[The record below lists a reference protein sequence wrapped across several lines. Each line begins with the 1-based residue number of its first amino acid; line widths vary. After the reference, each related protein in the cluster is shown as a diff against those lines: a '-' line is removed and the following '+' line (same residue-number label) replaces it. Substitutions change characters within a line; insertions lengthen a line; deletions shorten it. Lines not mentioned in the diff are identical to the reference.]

1 VNRLLV
7 LLAACG
13 SSSPATPIDAPN
25 DASDLD
31 ARPSDAGACTT
42 RITYGAAWLA
52 PAGHA
57 AQFDDVAGPVTWD
70 GACHA
75 DGANSY
81 ALLSNGFKPYFKG
94 ASACAIAL
102 DGGPRPAGSG
112 AGGRRG
118 GIDGGPRPAGSGAGG
133 RGGGI
138 DGCASA
144 ACATRI
150 SYGDGWQAPPNHADL
165 FDDVAGR
172 VFGDG
177 TCIAADHANLSN
189 GFQPHFSGGSCP
201 LSFRYTGCGG
211 LYANPVIAQ
220 DAPDPGVLLVGGTYY
235 LAHTGSNFPL
245 FTSPDLVSW
254 TAHGHIFAAH
264 PSWAK
269 SDFWAPE
276 IHAIGDHYV
285 AYYSARGA
293 DGKLAIGAAR
303 ADAPNGPFTD
313 LGAPLIHDANMGLID
328 ASEITTAAGSYVLWK
343 EDGNAIGKPT
353 PIHAQKLAAD
363 GLSVTGP
370 IATLITNDLA
380 WEGKVTEGPFM
391 VAHGGMYYLFY
402 SGNSYANS
410 TYAVGVARG
419 TSPMGPFTKR
429 GDPIVVSNAR
439 WVGPGHCSVVDA
451 PGGETA
457 MVYHAWKAG
466 CVNTAGCGRETLVD
480 LIHWDSDGWPSVPL
494 SPGTTSRPLP

>member
-1 VNRLLV
+1 MNRLVV

-13 SSSPATPIDAPN
+13 SSSTSPTAPIDAAL
-25 DASDLD
+25 DASPD
-31 ARPSDAGACTT
+31 AAACTT
-42 RITYGAAWLA
+42 RITYGAAWIA

-57 AQFDDVAGPVTWD
+57 AQFDEVAGSVTWD
-70 GACHA
+70 GTCHD

-81 ALLSNGFKPYFKG
+81 AQLANGFKPYFAG
-94 ASACAIAL
+94 HSACILAL
-102 DGGPRPAGSG
+102 DNS
-112 AGGRRG
+112 
-118 GIDGGPRPAGSGAGG
+118 
-133 RGGGI
+133 
-138 DGCASA
+138 CADQT
-144 ACATRI
+144 CETRI
-150 SYGDGWQAPPNHADL
+150 SYGDGWLPPASHPDR
-165 FDDVAGR
+165 FDDVADR
-172 VFGDG
+172 VFGDTSCTAG
-177 TCIAADHANLSN
+177 VANLSN
-189 GFQPHFSGGSCP
+189 GWQPHFSGATCP
-201 LSFRYTGCGG
+201 LAFRYTGCGG
-211 LYANPVIAQ
+211 LYTNPVIAM

-235 LAHTGSNFPL
+235 LAHTGNNFPM
-245 FTSPDLVSW
+245 FTSTDLATW
-254 TAHGHIFAAH
+254 TARGHIFAAH

-276 IHAIGDHYV
+276 IHAVGDHYV

-293 DGKLAIGAAR
+293 DGMLAIGAAH
-303 ADAPNGPFTD
+303 ADTPDGPFTD

-353 PIHAQKLAAD
+353 PIHAQRLAAD
-363 GLSVTGP
+363 GMSVTGP
-370 IATLITNDLA
+370 VATLITNDLA

-402 SGNSYANS
+402 SGNSYANA
-410 TYAVGVARG
+410 TYAVGVARAS
-419 TSPMGPFTKR
+419 SPMGPFTKR
-429 GDPIVVSNAR
+429 GDPIVASNAR

-494 SPGTTSRPLP
+494 SPGTTSRALP